1 MARAPAPV
9 SGSAARAVR
18 ACGRLRAV
26 GAEGSG
32 GNQPAAAAGGWD
44 RWAYGAALQPLRPPN
59 PIMHRVFPRGRPHRR
74 GGGGGSESLGT
85 RSLINAHPRNLLRD
99 WS

>member
-1 MARAPAPV
+1 MACAPAPV

-26 GAEGSG
+26 VAEGSG

-44 RWAYGAALQPLRPPN
+44 RWAHGAALQPLKPPN

-74 GGGGGSESLGT
+74 GGGAVKALE
-85 RSLINAHPRNLLRD
+85 
-99 WS
+99 